1 MKVPRQYSTMRGG
14 GEARALV
21 VRPSLTPA
29 QARPLL
35 ERVAAVP
42 WGDLYHAY
50 GPAVDV
56 PGQLAAVIAGDDDTR
71 AEAWWNLGGNIHHQG
86 TIFEATVPAVPI
98 LLSIAA
104 WEEHP
109 DRVQA
114 LALLREIGAADGV
127 FVWRYGPGDELVSD
141 EVEQERLYPA
151 LRSELEGGAAALLER
166 WREEPAPVRR
176 ALLWLVSV
184 LPELQARREALIA
197 ETLPERHRRAWD
209 LVITE
214 SAESQEDADAVFE
227 LEDWVYADA
236 DA

>member
-1 MKVPRQYSTMRGG
+1 MKVPRQFSTMRGG
-14 GEARALV
+14 GEARALT
-21 VRPSLTPA
+21 VRPDMAPA

-35 ERVAAVP
+35 ERVAAIR

-56 PGQLAAVIAGDDDTR
+56 PGQLAAAIAGDDGTR

-114 LALLREIGAADGV
+114 LTLLREIGNADGV
-127 FVWRYGPGDELVSD
+127 YVWRYGPDDQIVTDAG
-141 EVEQERLYPA
+141 EQERLHPL
-151 LRSELEGGAAALLER
+151 LRSELEGGAAELFAQ
-166 WREEPAPVRR
+166 WRGEPEPVRR
-176 ALLWLVSV
+176 ALLWLSSV
-184 LPELQARREALIA
+184 LPDLQARHEAEIA
-197 ETLPERHRRAWD
+197 ELLPERHRRAWT
-209 LVITE
+209 LVVTE

-227 LEDWVYADA
+227 LEGWVYADA
-236 DA
+236 GA